1 MTTKEMSS
9 KSVCPTRSKGLHV
22 FATLYLDYGL
32 VFGGAT
38 LECRPTSSSFVIST
52 SCHPHRRNFE
62 FRCLARGCSSRHH
75 HSLEPFVVLH
85 ATAAPVTCTPPKE
98 WPKIAA
104 RLK

>member
-9 KSVCPTRSKGLHV
+9 KSVCPTRSEGLHV

-85 ATAAPVTCTPPKE
+85 RHCSTCHMHTTERMAKDCSAVE
-98 WPKIAA
+98 
-104 RLK
+104 